1 MTANGWH
8 ICEGM
13 AFENRQPNIRTK
25 VDSSTNA
32 QLLPSAVLLQICLL
46 APVFI
51 FVLSILSLKIV
62 QSLSQQDIFVLY

>member
-46 APVFI
+46 AAGHFEVSTFAGT
-51 FVLSILSLKIV
+51 K
-62 QSLSQQDIFVLY
+62 